1 MSSYKEI
8 ADRATYWIV
17 SNHSAKVR
25 NEVIGNLEK
34 FCGDL
39 GLNSTAVKA
48 GLAQYDAIRYEG
60 WTIQRKT
67 HDDTREMLLKHGFKL
82 RVKERKVILTIP
94 VDDAIKT
101 PEDLAFEELEK
112 TLRLRAKEK
121 EDESIRKDKGVRKG
135 KNG

>member
-1 MSSYKEI
+1 MSYKEI

-25 NEVIGNLEK
+25 NEVTGDLEK

-39 GLNSTAVKA
+39 GLNGAAVKRA
-48 GLAQYDAIRYEG
+48 LAENDIIRYEG
-60 WTIQRKT
+60 WTIMRRT

-94 VDDAIKT
+94 VDDSVKT

-112 TLRLRAKEK
+112 IYRSQAKEK
-121 EDESIRKDKGVRKG
+121 DDERMRKNKAVRG
-135 KNG
+135 KKRK